1 MSVSEGGTRSGPSG
15 CTRIAEAL
23 KQGQAVTLRYNI
35 SIENRLLPIDKQ
47 DVMVYNG
54 RTGGNKCMSID
65 IEKAKQLRL
74 EGMTLQ
80 QVADALNCSLAWC
93 KANLKGVKQPNKD
106 KAMIDEIRKLGRS
119 KQGVTTGEIRNLV
132 LKQYDLKGKP
142 LQAKV
147 AEMKRVARR
156 DNKDVLIRPYWMIPE
171 IARDCTTTM
180 LQYANEVWEFK
191 EHLANKYRQAYN
203 LDSSYTNAIIYGLTA
218 MAAGENSML
227 LPQGLLEYGYQL
239 EVLQDSLDGRNTDI
253 VAGCLV
259 GLEDVPMMNDEP
271 TGEEVP
277 Y

>member
-1 MSVSEGGTRSGPSG
+1 
-15 CTRIAEAL
+15 
-23 KQGQAVTLRYNI
+23 
-35 SIENRLLPIDKQ
+35 
-47 DVMVYNG
+47 
-54 RTGGNKCMSID
+54 MSID

-80 QVADALNCSLAWC
+80 QVADTLNCSLAWC

-203 LDSSYTNAIIYGLTA
+203 LDASYTNAIIYGLTA

-227 LPQGLLEYGYQL
+227 LPQGLIEYGYQL

-259 GLEDVPMMNDEP
+259 RLEDVPTMNDEP
-271 TGEEVP
+271 TGEEVS

>member
-1 MSVSEGGTRSGPSG
+1 
-15 CTRIAEAL
+15 
-23 KQGQAVTLRYNI
+23 
-35 SIENRLLPIDKQ
+35 
-47 DVMVYNG
+47 
-54 RTGGNKCMSID
+54 MSID

-80 QVADALNCSLAWC
+80 QVADTLNCSLAWC

-132 LKQYDLKGKP
+132 LQQYNLAGKQ

-147 AEMKRVARR
+147 TEMKRVARR
-156 DNKDVLIRPYWMIPE
+156 DNKDVVIRPYWMIPE

-180 LQYANEVWEFK
+180 LEYANEVWEFK

-218 MAAGENSML
+218 MSAGENSML

-239 EVLQDSLDGRNTDI
+239 ETIQDSLDGRNTDI
-253 VAGCLV
+253 VEGRLV
-259 GLEDVPMMNDEP
+259 GLEDILSDVPTMSDEP
-271 TGEEVP
+271 IGEEALP